1 MATAAKLRVVDRTPE
16 SRHLDQIES
25 VVRGRGATSGLEGVS
40 ASWRRCTAELLINPD
55 GRAAPHIV
63 TDSEL
68 RISREPVGKA
78 IVYAQEEVDRLYAI
92 VRQEGYVVLLCNTDG
107 IAIHHRGD
115 EGLAEQ
121 FKYWGIWVGG
131 VWSEKVEG
139 TNGIGT
145 CIAEQRPVLVH
156 RDQHFRTR
164 HIGLS
169 CAGAPIFDPTGRL
182 ELVLDTSSMTSNQSH
197 TLALAAT
204 QVAARAVE
212 ERLFRDWFRNVW
224 TIAGVPSDDSGPALL
239 LAVDSDQRIVG
250 ADRVA
255 RTTFALDDERLNGGV
270 PLSTVFDHDRS
281 IFRCNREL
289 DVAARFTRVGT
300 DEWWNVLITPPL
312 CGAKGWRSP
321 ANMAVHSRP
330 RISMLRNAPTA
341 DSVPPNR
348 GGLSPARAHRICE
361 YIKAN
366 LDQNVGLEA
375 LAEMAGLS
383 THHFARAF
391 KQTVGMPP
399 HGYVLQRRIEH
410 AQQMLRN
417 TDLPMS
423 EIALSAGFSDQ
434 SHLARHFRRMT
445 GMSPSIVRW
454 EQR

>member
-1 MATAAKLRVVDRTPE
+1 MRRVA
-16 SRHLDQIES
+16 HLDQIES
-25 VVRGRGATSGLEGVS
+25 VVQGGGATSDLEEVS

-63 TDSEL
+63 TESEL
-68 RISREPVGKA
+68 RVSREPLGKA
-78 IVYAQEEVDRLYAI
+78 IVYAQEEVDRLYTI

-115 EGLAEQ
+115 EAQAEQ

-131 VWSEKVEG
+131 VWSENVEG

-182 ELVLDTSSMTSNQSH
+182 ALVLDASSMTSNQSH

-204 QVAARAVE
+204 KVAARAVE
-212 ERLFRDWFRNVW
+212 ERLFREWFRNVW
-224 TIAGVPSDDSGPALL
+224 TIAAVPSDDSGPALL
-239 LAVDSDQRIVG
+239 LAVDGDLRIVG

-255 RTTFALDDERLNGGV
+255 RTTFALDDERLSGGV
-270 PLSTVFDHDRS
+270 PLSTAFDHDRS

-300 DEWWNVLITPPL
+300 DAWWHVLITPPL
-312 CGAKGWRSP
+312 CGSRGWRS
-321 ANMAVHSRP
+321 ATALAIHVRP
-330 RISMLRNAPTA
+330 RISMLRNAPIA
-341 DSVPPNR
+341 ESLPPNR
-348 GGLSPARAHRICE
+348 GGLSPARTHRICE
-361 YIKAN
+361 YINSN
-366 LDQNVGLEA
+366 LDQNISLEA

-410 AQQMLRN
+410 AQRMLRN

-434 SHLARHFRRMT
+434 SHLARHFRRIT
-445 GMSPSIVRW
+445 GMSPSVVRW

>member
-1 MATAAKLRVVDRTPE
+1 MATAAKLSIVHRTTE

-25 VVRGRGATSGLEGVS
+25 VVQGGSATSDFEAVS
-40 ASWRRCTAELLINPD
+40 ASWRRCTAELLVNPD
-55 GRAAPHIV
+55 GRSAPHIV

-68 RISREPVGKA
+68 RVFREPLNKA
-78 IVYAQEEVDRLYAI
+78 IVYAQEEVDRLYSI
-92 VRQEGYVVLLCNTDG
+92 VRQEGWVVLLCNTDG
-107 IAIHHRGD
+107 VAIHHRG
-115 EGLAEQ
+115 EEAQAEQ
-121 FKYWGIWVGG
+121 FKARGIWVGG
-131 VWSEKVEG
+131 VWSEGVEG

-169 CAGAPIFDPTGRL
+169 CAGAPIFDPTGKL

-204 QVAARAVE
+204 KVAARAVE

-224 TIAGVPSDDSGPALL
+224 TIAAAPSDDSGPALL
-239 LAVDSDQRIVG
+239 LAVDGDLRMVG

-255 RTTFALDDERLNGGV
+255 RTTFALDDERLSGGV
-270 PLSTVFDHDRS
+270 PLSTAFGHDRS
-281 IFRCNREL
+281 IFGSNREL
-289 DVAARFTRVGT
+289 DVAARFTRAGT
-300 DEWWNVLITPPL
+300 GEPWHVLITPPL
-312 CGAKGWRSP
+312 HGSKGWRS
-321 ANMAVHSRP
+321 ATDVAIHARP
-330 RISMLRNAPTA
+330 RISMLRNAPIA
-341 DSVPPNR
+341 ESPPPNL
-348 GGLSPARAHRICE
+348 GGLSPARTHRIRE
-361 YIKAN
+361 YINSN
-366 LDQNVGLEA
+366 LDQNITLEA

-391 KQTVGMPP
+391 KQTLGMPP
-399 HGYVLQRRIEH
+399 HSYVLQRRIER

-434 SHLARHFRRMT
+434 SHLARHFRRIT
-445 GMSPSIVRW
+445 GMSPSVVRW

>member
-1 MATAAKLRVVDRTPE
+1 
-16 SRHLDQIES
+16 
-25 VVRGRGATSGLEGVS
+25 
-40 ASWRRCTAELLINPD
+40 
-55 GRAAPHIV
+55 
-63 TDSEL
+63 
-68 RISREPVGKA
+68 
-78 IVYAQEEVDRLYAI
+78 
-92 VRQEGYVVLLCNTDG
+92 LCNTDG

-115 EGLAEQ
+115 EAQAEQ

-131 VWSEKVEG
+131 VWSESVEG

-182 ELVLDTSSMTSNQSH
+182 VLVMDASSMTSNQSH
-197 TLALAAT
+197 TLILAAT
-204 QVAARAVE
+204 KVAARAVE
-212 ERLFRDWFRNVW
+212 ERLFRDWFRNMW
-224 TIAGVPSDDSGPALL
+224 TIAAVPSDDSGPALL
-239 LAVDSDQRIVG
+239 LAVDGDLRIVG

-255 RTTFALDDERLNGGV
+255 RTTFALDDERLSGGV
-270 PLSTVFDHDRS
+270 PLSTAFDHDRS
-281 IFRCNREL
+281 LFRCNREL
-289 DVAARFTRVGT
+289 DVAARFTRIGT
-300 DEWWNVLITPPL
+300 DARWHVLITPPL
-312 CGAKGWRSP
+312 CGAKGWRS
-321 ANMAVHSRP
+321 AADVAIHARP
-330 RISMLRNAPTA
+330 RISMLRNAPIA
-341 DSVPPNR
+341 ESLPPNR
-348 GGLSPARAHRICE
+348 GGLSPARTHRICD
-361 YIKAN
+361 YINSN
-366 LDQNVGLEA
+366 LDQNISLEA

-391 KQTVGMPP
+391 KQTVGLPP

-434 SHLARHFRRMT
+434 SHLARHFRRLT
-445 GMSPSIVRW
+445 GMSPSVVRW